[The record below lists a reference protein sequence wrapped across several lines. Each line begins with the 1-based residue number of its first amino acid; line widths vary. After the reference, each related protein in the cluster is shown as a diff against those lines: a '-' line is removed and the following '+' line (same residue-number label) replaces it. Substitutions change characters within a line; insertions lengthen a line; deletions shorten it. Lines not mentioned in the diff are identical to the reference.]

1 MLPSRHPGVLP
12 ASSRPPALDNEAEA
26 VAARFSVDAPTSS
39 LPASA
44 APPTTTTTTT
54 MSSAVHAV
62 LQSCQVC
69 RKRKIKCDKALPKCS
84 HCTRL
89 AIDCTYPASQR
100 RGRPRYPGRA
110 KGAVALPAQ
119 REDFLVKKVRRLEA
133 IVKTLRGS
141 DVGHDALVGCS
152 LPLLHSSGYLP
163 ERC

>member
-1 MLPSRHPGVLP
+1 MLPSRHPGVP
-12 ASSRPPALDNEAEA
+12 RASSRPPGFDNEAEA
-26 VAARFSVDAPTSS
+26 VAARLSVDAPASN

-44 APPTTTTTTT
+44 TRSTTTTT
-54 MSSAVHAV
+54 MSSAAHAV

-100 RGRPRYPGRA
+100 RGRPRYPGRPKA
-110 KGAVALPAQ
+110 AVASPAQ
-119 REDFLVKKVRRLEA
+119 REEFLVKKIRRLEA
-133 IVKTLRGS
+133 IIKTLRGS
-141 DVGHDALVGCS
+141 DVGHDASVGCS
-152 LPLLHSSGYLP
+152 LSVLHSSRCLP